1 MISRARLAGALCFA
15 ALVAGCAGGRARAPD
30 LTLAKRYDAPSDGPR
45 LAAAQLDRWWLTF
58 QDPRLD
64 ALEDEALRS
73 GPDALTAYA
82 RVVEARAVRGS
93 AIDQTLPQG
102 SISAAA
108 SKQHEFN
115 IGGAENSLLPIGG
128 NYISESASL
137 NVSWE
142 LDVFGR
148 LAVRRRIA
156 SANWRASRFDIEG
169 ALASLVANVAS
180 DYFQATGLQSQ
191 IADAD
196 ETVRIDAELAHIA
209 EVKAQHGLGAQS
221 DADRVAGDLAQA
233 QAQLTD
239 LQSQSHAARR
249 QLLILIGRKGAGVDT
264 ISIPDALADAPAV
277 PAAVPGDLL
286 QRRPDI
292 READAKLRAQ
302 SGTGRLRHLAFFPTF
317 TMAPAVGLQQTTSP
331 SVGVNILPGGAFS
344 FFPEALTTSLG
355 YWTLA
360 GNLAQPVLN
369 LPQLRQDAK
378 AEDARTE
385 QAVIAYEKTVQTAY
399 GEAENALVSLDAGHR
414 AVAQLTA
421 GEARSHR
428 AYDAARRRYAMGL
441 DDLTTALT
449 TEQAWRGIHLAL
461 LNERVQ
467 ALQRAVT
474 TYKALGGGWA
484 SVSTVP
490 AAIGGAAAQVEEKR
504 AAR

>member
-1 MISRARLAGALCFA
+1 MNSRGRLAGALLLA
-15 ALVAGCAGGRARAPD
+15 ALAAGCAGGRPRAPD
-30 LTLAKRYDAPSDGPR
+30 LTLPARYDAPSDGTR
-45 LAAAQLDRWWLTF
+45 LAAAQLDRWWLEF
-58 QDPRLD
+58 QNPQLN
-64 ALEDEALRS
+64 ALEDEALRA
-73 GPDALTAYA
+73 GPDALTAYS

-102 SISAAA
+102 SISGAL
-108 SKQHEFN
+108 SKEHEMN
-115 IGGAENSLLPIGG
+115 LAGSSNSLIPVGG
-128 NYISESASL
+128 DVINKSVAL

-156 SANWRASRFDIEG
+156 SANWQASRFDIEA

-180 DYFQATGLQSQ
+180 DYFQATGLKSQ
-191 IADAD
+191 IGDAQ
-196 ETVRIDAELAHIA
+196 ETVNIDTELAHIA
-209 EVKAQHGLGAQS
+209 DVKAQHGLGAQS
-221 DADRVAGDLAQA
+221 DADRVDGDLAQA

-239 LQSQSHAARR
+239 LQSQYHASRR
-249 QLLILIGRKGAGVDT
+249 QLLILIGRKGAGVDSL
-264 ISIPDALADAPAV
+264 IIPDATADAPAV
-277 PAAVPGDLL
+277 PAAIPGELL

-302 SGTGRLRHLAFFPTF
+302 AGTGRLRHLAFFPTF
-317 TMAPAVGLQQTTSP
+317 TMAPAIGLQQTTSP
-331 SVGVNILPGGAFS
+331 SVGVNVGPGGAFS

-360 GNLAQPVLN
+360 GNLAQPLLN
-369 LPQLRQDAK
+369 IPQLLQDAK

-385 QAVIAYEKTVQTAY
+385 QAVVAYEKTVQTAF
-399 GEAENALVSLDAGHR
+399 GEAENALVSLDAGRR
-414 AVAQLTA
+414 AVTQLTG

-441 DDLTTALT
+441 DDLTSALT

-461 LNERVQ
+461 TNERVQ

-474 TYKALGGGWA
+474 TYKALGGGWE
-484 SVSTVP
+484 STSTTP
-490 AAIGGAAAQVEEKR
+490 AAIGGPSAKADEKR
-504 AAR
+504 AGR